1 MFCVFNRGGE
11 RIGKSPGR
19 PAPVRSSNK
28 MATVVLCGKHLI
40 CGDGSF
46 DLFRLLPSRWSQ
58 LFAVLLLFRA
68 LAYFVGYGIAAFFQC
83 RVV

>member
-19 PAPVRSSNK
+19 PAPARSSNK

-58 LFAVLLLFRA
+58 LCAVLLLFRA
-68 LAYFVGYGIAAFFQC
+68 LAYIVGYGIAAFFKC